1 MDCWWRG
8 EMGWCWWKDAVGGWV
23 LYSQLRIED
32 VQVAQIVC
40 VVGRAEPGQDQQQ
53 QSLHGQRS
61 ALFPLFFPLPLLS
74 ALKLSPLLF
83 PPPPPPPPPPPILRT
98 WPCWPPSPPP
108 RLPSFSRGA
117 LRSELILHF
126 LPFQPLS
133 FHSAS
138 PSLYLCVCVSL
149 AVFFLCLRLAAWS
162 SQLQRQTGHLPEV
175 EDGAEEEE
183 AAAEAGAE
191 EKSRCG
197 TGGRGESARRRGRRP
212 MQRWHIWNTIWDVQ
226 PLNLL
231 WALASCKRICARM
244 RVCACLSPSVC
255 ACVRVC
261 MSERTAQAV
270 TYTAAET
277 TEGGDGADQTK
288 TGGGGRYLVLL
299 WLALPS
305 SHAYTQAH
313 TRTHAHTHTHG
324 QPLHSPPPCLHI
336 CWSVKGRRERRGG
349 NMLSPNPHPSSPTM
363 DCSPCS
369 RLVWSLKRI
378 CLHVW
383 KKNKKKQSMTKT
395 HRQINIL
402 CSDGSL
408 LFWVTWKRTTEAK
421 NKKIWNK
428 SLEHHYPMCTFH
440 SVSQSFIQSIQNVQR
455 ERER

>member
-288 TGGGGRYLVLL
+288 TGGGGEVPGA
-299 WLALPS
+299 ALIGSALFTRVHTGTHS
-305 SHAYTQAH
+305 S
-313 TRTHAHTHTHG
+313 TRAHTHTANLCIHLPPACTYVG
-324 QPLHSPPPCLHI
+324 PWRGGERGGEGICCLQTLTPPPQRWTAPRAAD
-336 CWSVKGRRERRGG
+336 WSDRSKESAYMCGKK
-349 NMLSPNPHPSSPTM
+349 T
-363 DCSPCS
+363 
-369 RLVWSLKRI
+369 
-378 CLHVW
+378 
-383 KKNKKKQSMTKT
+383 KKNRAWPKHTGKSIFSAVM
-395 HRQINIL
+395 
-402 CSDGSL
+402 
-408 LFWVTWKRTTEAK
+408 EACYSE
-421 NKKIWNK
+421 W
-428 SLEHHYPMCTFH
+428 H
-440 SVSQSFIQSIQNVQR
+440 
-455 ERER
+455 ERERQRQKIRRFGINL